1 MTSGMITEVRE
12 KEEEQTSMRVVGGDG
27 RWHTEI
33 LKESPPPTHKGR
45 EDRGG
50 GGGKS
55 WEKEGKG
62 REGMGGGEGRGDGR
76 EGGGKRG
83 RGWKRRGRVKG

>member
-1 MTSGMITEVRE
+1 MTRGMITEVRE

-45 EDRGG
+45 EELGE
-50 GGGKS
+50 GGKGERS
-55 WEKEGKG
+55 WGEKGWEEGREEVMEGREEGKG
-62 REGMGGGEGRGDGR
+62 EEVGRGGV
-76 EGGGKRG
+76 G
-83 RGWKRRGRVKG
+83 

>member
-62 REGMGGGEGRGDGR
+62 KGVGERRDGR
-76 EGGGKRG
+76 RGGKR
-83 RGWKRRGRVKG
+83 